1 MKGVKEIKGRIRAVD
16 SVAKITLAMQLVSA
30 SKMKRSQDFA
40 IGGRPYLLSLAEV
53 IARLPKKKVDKN
65 IHPFFVDRTPVQRR
79 CIIVVGTDR
88 GLCGVLNNNLF
99 RQLSKGEDADG
110 KCSYISV
117 GKKAMQFLSRNGYD
131 LIASFFVNDKV
142 QYHEVQGIGEFVSQK
157 FLAGEI
163 DTVEV
168 LYQRFVNTLKY
179 VPVLQ
184 KILPMSDFYEEFSG
198 MLAAAQLDFET
209 PSFDP
214 RPLIFEPS
222 VREIVD
228 HIASI
233 FLKYNLHQ
241 VLLEAKASEHSARM
255 VAMKSATDNA
265 EALGQE
271 LRLEYNKAR
280 QYAITNEIIELAVAS
295 GERES

>member
-16 SVAKITLAMQLVSA
+16 SVAKITLAMQLVAA

-40 IGGRPYLLSLAEV
+40 IGGRPYLLRLAE
-53 IARLPKKKVDKN
+53 IMARLPKKKVDKN
-65 IHPFFVDRTPVQRR
+65 IHPFFVERPVQHP
-79 CIIVVGTDR
+79 CIVVVGTDR
-88 GLCGVLNNNLF
+88 GLCGVLNNTLF
-99 RQLSKGEDADG
+99 RQIPDPNAA
-110 KCSYISV
+110 YISV
-117 GKKAMQFLSRNGYD
+117 GKKALQFLSRNGYN
-131 LIASFFVNDKV
+131 LIASFSINDKV
-142 QYHEVQGIGEFVSQK
+142 QYHEILGISELIGQK

-163 DTVEV
+163 DTVAV

-184 KILPMSDFYEEFSG
+184 KILPMRDFYEEFSA
-198 MLAAAQLDFET
+198 MLQAAQLENSA

-214 RPLIFEPS
+214 RPLIFEPDI
-222 VREIVD
+222 VKIVD
-228 HIASI
+228 HIAGI

-265 EALGQE
+265 EALAQE